1 MTNGGGQLKISG
13 YSSSSSSWLGTAL
26 YDDSGSPLCSCCP
39 DHWKPRNKNT
49 IKARKAANNLYD
61 ARIPMAPINNPP
73 SIVPPPVPTPTNRPF
88 RIPVRKKWGKVT
100 VIFDQKKR
108 SYLAVCFNFC
118 FDFLKALISVQIT
131 SGRLSSH
138 KFAARWSH
146 ARRCKVDDRSGTV
159 LAKKGL
165 KSELLDT
172 GSEWEIQIDVSWI
185 LCYTSSYW
193 RWSAIGCLCHRQG
206 LNNGIKIA

>member
-1 MTNGGGQLKISG
+1 MAFLYSNWLFFLWHSVNEFTKFIFNVSHEMTNGGGQLKISG

-100 VIFDQKKR
+100 VIFDKKNG
-108 SYLAVCFNFC
+108 VIWPFV
-118 FDFLKALISVQIT
+118 LIFVLIFWKPWFQFRLPQGDYPPTNLLPGGATRDVVKWMIVQ
-131 SGRLSSH
+131 
-138 KFAARWSH
+138 
-146 ARRCKVDDRSGTV
+146 
-159 LAKKGL
+159 
-165 KSELLDT
+165 EL
-172 GSEWEIQIDVSWI
+172 
-185 LCYTSSYW
+185 Y
-193 RWSAIGCLCHRQG
+193 
-206 LNNGIKIA
+206 